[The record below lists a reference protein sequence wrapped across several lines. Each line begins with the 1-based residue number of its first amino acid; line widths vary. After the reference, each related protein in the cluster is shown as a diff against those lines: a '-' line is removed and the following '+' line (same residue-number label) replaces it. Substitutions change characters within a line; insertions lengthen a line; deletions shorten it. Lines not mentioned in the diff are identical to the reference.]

1 MGRANTP
8 LLSKPA
14 KLALEQG
21 ARTGKMP
28 CFRTRCEVILLKTL
42 DLTSEQ
48 VAKLTSMTYV
58 SVNTWTRRYREEG
71 IEGLKTKPGRGRKA
85 VLQMEVDKEAI
96 LQAVKANR
104 QRIQTAKAVWEQG
117 TNKAVSLTT
126 FKAFLKVLTDDIN
139 E

>member
-8 LLSKPA
+8 LLSKRA
-14 KLALEQG
+14 KLALERG

-28 CFRTRCEVILLKTL
+28 CFRTRCEVILLKAL

-58 SVNTWTRRYREEG
+58 SVNAWTRRYREEG

-85 VLQMEVDKEAI
+85 VLQMEVD
-96 LQAVKANR
+96 
-104 QRIQTAKAVWEQG
+104 
-117 TNKAVSLTT
+117 
-126 FKAFLKVLTDDIN
+126 
-139 E
+139 